1 MNLIATR
8 DFLMQSMIFRFTARI
23 WIALDCLQ
31 FSCHMR
37 SIDCVSIAIVS
48 SVGHVTKV
56 KSTTLLF
63 TLKSTHKPFGAHVLN
78 NMFETIWQCD
88 YTVVLYFI
96 DMVIDIHT
104 INFKFFSLVFYH
116 LKILFQRMTFQHF
129 EGIFFSKI
137 HFLRNSKTF
146 VFFSFFHF
154 LKKFNKYKWIA
165 VFLCIVPL
173 PAYLSAV
180 FTFCMYIINY
190 NFRHVNAKKNLIKAN
205 VWLNKLNRNKHNES
219 SIHEI

>member
-8 DFLMQSMIFRFTARI
+8 DFLMQSMNFRFTARI

-63 TLKSTHKPFGAHVLN
+63 TLISTHKPFSAHVLN

-96 DMVIDIHT
+96 DIVIYIHT
-104 INFKFFSLVFYH
+104 INFEFFSSVFT
-116 LKILFQRMTFQHF
+116 ILNFCFNAWLFHF
-129 EGIFFSKI
+129 EGIF
-137 HFLRNSKTF
+137 L
-146 VFFSFFHF
+146 
-154 LKKFNKYKWIA
+154 
-165 VFLCIVPL
+165 
-173 PAYLSAV
+173 
-180 FTFCMYIINY
+180 
-190 NFRHVNAKKNLIKAN
+190 AK
-205 VWLNKLNRNKHNES
+205 
-219 SIHEI
+219 SIF